1 MPSLRETMKKNS
13 QEEFLNK
20 VFPEE
25 LEEIAQRR
33 KNAQLEK
40 GELTASPSTDNQLAG
55 LALSGGGIRSATF
68 GLGVI
73 QGLAKHGILR
83 HVDYLSTVSGGGYT
97 GSCLSA
103 LLNDPKHAPEGDRFP
118 LRYTQGSSEP
128 PALTHLRNCSNYLS
142 PVGLLTKL
150 RLPNLLLRGIVLNL
164 FVFLP
169 YIMAAVFLTE
179 LAYEK
184 GPLWAH
190 LPRLVMPLL
199 LLFVMMAVAFPI
211 VVRLLRKVF
220 TWNRRNAYELWLSI
234 PVLLMM
240 VVLFLVPFLSV
251 TRLAIEHNT
260 HQFLE
265 WVVHLGSDTGSLW
278 KWALGIF
285 ILIAVFM
292 LAGKAS
298 ENAHRISGKIL
309 LWIVGLLGPAV
320 IYAIYLALCLWQI
333 DSPFLPLAADEP
345 LNQATE
351 CPKPCMTVS
360 EDENDWATIRV
371 IADENDKTPQK
382 ALFHHDGWP
391 SSISELVE
399 GLAGRTLEFSDQA
412 LVYCLSPI
420 SAENV
425 NPDAATTG
433 CGEPRPGLHWRDDNR
448 VWVIDNSPGEQS
460 ACSHFKDWQ
469 KEPTEKDRKDCTYI
483 TRTSSIGLRIEGAQ
497 LHLFEGKE
505 DLIFLALFLGL
516 LLINRWLLDINITSP
531 HGFYRDRLSKAF
543 VFRVDKNDEIQPEDN
558 VLLSSLNAKNSC
570 APYHIINVALNLQGS
585 KDPDLRGRGSDFF
598 IFSKKFVGSDRT
610 GYAETNRMENYDRHI
625 DLATAMAISGAA
637 AAPNMGTTTS
647 RPLVFIMTL
656 LNLRLGYWL
665 PNPVF
670 VNSERWYNKSKLGS
684 AKPSLI
690 WKESLGLL
698 DAQGSHV
705 NISDGGHIENLGIYP
720 LLKRKCKFVVAVDGE
735 ADPDMTFQGL
745 VTLMRYARIDMGI
758 EITIDLD
765 KLRSNKRGLS
775 EEHWSLGEIAY
786 ANGEIGQLLYIKL
799 SVTGD
804 EPEYIRSYRSNH
816 PVYPH
821 QSTADQF
828 FGEDQF
834 EAYRA
839 LGEHCCEGML
849 AGVEDIGGF
858 ASLGD
863 KPRSTPDVA

>member
-1 MPSLRETMKKNS
+1 MKKKT
-13 QEEFLNK
+13 QEEFLIK

-25 LEEIAQRR
+25 LEEIAKRR
-33 KNAQLEK
+33 KNAQLDK
-40 GELTASPSTDNQLAG
+40 GELSASPSTDNLLTG

-73 QGLAKHGILR
+73 GGLANHGMLR

-97 GSCLSA
+97 GACLSA
-103 LLNDPKHAPEGDRFP
+103 LLNDPKHEPDGDRFP

-128 PALTHLRNCSNYLS
+128 PALTYLRNCSNYLS
-142 PVGLLTKL
+142 PAGLLTKL

-184 GPLWAH
+184 GPLWAY
-190 LPRLVMPLL
+190 LPRLVAPLL
-199 LLFVMMAVAFPI
+199 VLFVMMALAFP
-211 VVRLLRKVF
+211 VAVRLLKKVF

-234 PVLLMM
+234 PVVLMM
-240 VVLFLVPFLSV
+240 VVLFMVPFLSI

-265 WVVHLGSDTGSLW
+265 WIVQLSSDPGTLW
-278 KWALGIF
+278 KWALGVF
-285 ILIAVFM
+285 TLIVVFM

-298 ENAHRISGKIL
+298 ENADRIRGKIL

-320 IYAIYLALCLWQI
+320 IFAIYLALCLWQI
-333 DSPFLPLAADEP
+333 DSPFLPLAADQA
-345 LNQATE
+345 LNRATD
-351 CPKPCMTVS
+351 CKQSCLTVS
-360 EDENDWATIRV
+360 EDKNAGGTIS
-371 IADENDKTPQK
+371 ILADENDKTSQK

-391 SSISELVE
+391 ASIPELVE
-399 GLAGRTLEFSDQA
+399 GLAGRTLEFSKEA
-412 LVYCLSPI
+412 RVYCLSPI
-420 SAENV
+420 SKRNT

-433 CGEPRPGLHWRDDNR
+433 CGEPRPGLYWRDDNR
-448 VWVIDNSPGEQS
+448 VWVIDNQPIDANPDGKSE
-460 ACSHFKDWQ
+460 CSQFKDWQ
-469 KEPTEKDRKDCTYI
+469 KKPKKKDLKDCTYF
-483 TRTSSIGLRIEGAQ
+483 TRASPIGLRIEGAQ
-497 LHLFEGKE
+497 LHLLEGKE
-505 DLIFLALFLGL
+505 DLVFLALIFGL
-516 LLINRWLLDINITSP
+516 LLASRWLLDINITSL

-543 VFRVDKNDEIQPEDN
+543 VFRVDKNDEIQSDDN
-558 VLLSSLNAKNSC
+558 VPLSSLNAEGTC
-570 APYHIINVALNLQGS
+570 APYHIINVAMNLQGS
-585 KDPDLRGRGSDFF
+585 RDPDLRGRGSDFF
-598 IFSKKFVGSDRT
+598 IFSKKFIGSDRT
-610 GYAETNRMENYDRHI
+610 GYSETKRMEKFDHHV

-637 AAPNMGTTTS
+637 AAPNMGTITS

-656 LNLRLGYWL
+656 LNIRLGYWL

-670 VNSERWYNKSKLGS
+670 INQDRWYTRSRLGG

-690 WKESLGLL
+690 WKEALGML

-705 NISDGGHIENLGIYP
+705 NISDGGHIENTGIYP
-720 LLKRKCKFVVAVDGE
+720 LLKRRCKFIVAVDGE
-735 ADPDMTFQGL
+735 ADPDTTFKGL

-775 EEHWSLGEIAY
+775 KEHWSLGEIAY
-786 ANGEIGQLLYIKL
+786 TNGEVGQLLYIKL

-816 PVYPH
+816 PEYPH
-821 QSTADQF
+821 ESTADQF

-858 ASLGD
+858 KSLRD
-863 KPRSTPDVA
+863 KPRSKDDFS

>member
-1 MPSLRETMKKNS
+1 MKKKS

-25 LEEIAQRR
+25 LEEITQRR
-33 KNAQLEK
+33 KKAQLDK
-40 GELTASPSTDNQLAG
+40 GELSAPPSTNNLLAG

-142 PVGLLTKL
+142 PAGLLTKL
-150 RLPNLLLRGIVLNL
+150 RLPNLFLRGIVLNL

-179 LAYEK
+179 VAYEK
-184 GPLWAH
+184 GPLWAY
-190 LPRLVMPLL
+190 LPSLVVPLL
-199 LLFVMMAVAFPI
+199 LLFVIMALSFPI
-211 VVRLLRKVF
+211 VVRLLRRVF
-220 TWNRRNAYELWLSI
+220 TWDRRNAYELWLSI
-234 PVLLMM
+234 PVLLM
-240 VVLFLVPFLSV
+240 VIVLFMVPFLDV

-265 WVVHLGSDTGSLW
+265 WVVHLSSDTDKLW

-285 ILIAVFM
+285 ALIAVFM

-298 ENAHRISGKIL
+298 KNADRIRGKIL
-309 LWIVGLLGPAV
+309 LWVVGLLGPAV

-333 DSPFLPLAADEP
+333 DSPFLPLAADQV

-351 CPKPCMTVS
+351 CAQPCMTES
-360 EDENDWATIRV
+360 EDKNDDGTFRV
-371 IADENDKTPQK
+371 LADENDITSQK

-391 SSISELVE
+391 GTIPELVE
-399 GLAGRTLEFSDQA
+399 GLAGRTLVFSSQA
-412 LVYCLSPI
+412 RVYCLSPI
-420 SAENV
+420 SKENV

-433 CGEPRPGLHWRDDNR
+433 CGEPRPGLHWREDNR
-448 VWVIDNSPGEQS
+448 VWVINDTPGEEIK
-460 ACSHFKDWQ
+460 CSDYKDWQ
-469 KEPTEKDRKDCTYI
+469 NQPSPKDEKDCTYF
-483 TRTSSIGLRIEGAQ
+483 TRTSPIGLRIEGAQ

-505 DLIFLALFLGL
+505 DLTFLAIFLGL
-516 LLINRWLLDINITSP
+516 LLINRSLLDINITSL

-543 VFRVDKNDEIQPEDN
+543 VFRVDENDEIQSEDN
-558 VLLSSLNAKNSC
+558 VLLSSLNAENTC
-570 APYHIINVALNLQGS
+570 APYHILNVALNLQGS

-598 IFSKKFVGSDRT
+598 IFSKKFIGSDRT
-610 GYAETNRMENYDRHI
+610 GYTETQRMEKYDRHL
-625 DLATAMAISGAA
+625 DLAAAMAISGAA
-637 AAPNMGTTTS
+637 ASPNMGTTTS

-656 LNLRLGYWL
+656 LNIRLGYWL

-670 VNSERWYNKSKLGS
+670 VNREHWRDKISLGS
-684 AKPSLI
+684 AKPELI

-698 DAQGSHV
+698 DADGSYV
-705 NISDGGHIENLGIYP
+705 NISDGGHIENLGVYP
-720 LLKRKCKFVVAVDGE
+720 LLKRKCKFIVAVDGE
-735 ADPDMTFQGL
+735 ADPDTTFQGL

-816 PVYPH
+816 PEYPH

-849 AGVEDIGGF
+849 AGVEGIGGF
-858 ASLGD
+858 ASLSD
-863 KPRSTPDVA
+863 RPRSKPDFV